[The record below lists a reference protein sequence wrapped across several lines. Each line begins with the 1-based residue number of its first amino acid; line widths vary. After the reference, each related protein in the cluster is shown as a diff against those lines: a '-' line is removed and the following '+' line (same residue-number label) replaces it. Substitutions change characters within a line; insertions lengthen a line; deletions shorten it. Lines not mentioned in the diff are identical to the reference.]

1 MCDQVSSA
9 VIKVHHLSSSFIFC
23 DQVSSYVIRCHP
35 MLSGVIIWWANN
47 IKCHHLWSSIMKYN
61 QMWTCD
67 VTYHLVWCLITYD
80 KVLKFMSSHLNTTWS
95 QMMTLDHIWWHLI
108 TDDETRFTD
117 DDPRSWMMTL
127 HPIWLLCDVNW

>member
-1 MCDQVSSA
+1 MWVRVIICDQVSSCIVKGHKIKLCDQVSSS

-80 KVLKFMSSHLNTTWS
+80 KVLKFMSSHNLITSDDTWS
-95 QMMTLDHIWWHLI
+95 HMMTLDYRWW
-108 TDDETRFTD
+108 
-117 DDPRSWMMTL
+117 
-127 HPIWLLCDVNW
+127 N